1 MRLRR
6 ADGRPSAA
14 RLVGPVSL
22 RSQLPRT
29 RTRREDRASSPGTAR
44 TTRHPGRESL
54 QKAAAERSPARKC
67 RDSRSFTGWRGSI
80 ARSPAH
86 TGHQLSL
93 ACVLATAA
101 NRSSSPL
108 GTAIPAFATAASAAL
123 SRTDLRRETSLKRSW
138 STCRGGPASDGAG
151 GGTQRSPPH
160 RVQGGAVDPARSSPL
175 NSVTR
180 SRDSPVAVGVDAR
193 SRTNFSSANALFA
206 TY

>member
-54 QKAAAERSPARKC
+54 QRLRPNVHPLGSAETAARSLA
-67 RDSRSFTGWRGSI
+67 GAGSI

-151 GGTQRSPPH
+151 GGTQRSP
-160 RVQGGAVDPARSSPL
+160 RTGCKAARS
-175 NSVTR
+175 TR
-180 SRDSPVAVGVDAR
+180 RGAHR
-193 SRTNFSSANALFA
+193 
-206 TY
+206 